1 MCRHSR
7 TRWLSVSIVAQGVYD
22 ECPVADTFGCRQ
34 FDFYVA
40 VVWSKDF
47 VIHLFAVGF
56 VAKLAKKEEWYVS
69 FLYLP
74 MKYFSQI
81 SLFSIFCFCSLFYF
95 LSHGGEGRIVSLIRF
110 LCCRYFLTSPSFG
123 HLPYMA
129 APHPAMSR
137 DTAGGE
143 DWKWCFSFGIRI
155 ALCTSP
161 LFVWLRHTPQ
171 CYGARQG
178 REFNP
183 VTTVSGIF

>member
-1 MCRHSR
+1 MSKYRISAPRERRASTSIFGALFHSLGARYDTFVISFLSIVGREKSHGCSCSVYIDR
-7 TRWLSVSIVAQGVYD
+7 TVFFRESLFHDPCVVTVGHVGYRYRIVAQGVYD

-95 LSHGGEGRIVSLIRF
+95 LSHRGEGRIVAL
-110 LCCRYFLTSPSFG
+110 
-123 HLPYMA
+123 LP
-129 APHPAMSR
+129 
-137 DTAGGE
+137 
-143 DWKWCFSFGIRI
+143 
-155 ALCTSP
+155 
-161 LFVWLRHTPQ
+161 
-171 CYGARQG
+171 
-178 REFNP
+178 
-183 VTTVSGIF
+183 

>member
-1 MCRHSR
+1 M
-7 TRWLSVSIVAQGVYD
+7 
-22 ECPVADTFGCRQ
+22 
-34 FDFYVA
+34 
-40 VVWSKDF
+40 WSKDF

-171 CYGARQG
+171 CYGVRQG
-178 REFNP
+178 RCLSSP
-183 VTTVSGIF
+183 LLILTTPKLNKI

>member
-1 MCRHSR
+1 MAVPAPCISIELFFFRESLFHDPCVVTVGHVGYR
-7 TRWLSVSIVAQGVYD
+7 YRIVAQGVYD

-95 LSHGGEGRIVSLIRF
+95 LSHRGEGRIVAL
-110 LCCRYFLTSPSFG
+110 
-123 HLPYMA
+123 LP
-129 APHPAMSR
+129 
-137 DTAGGE
+137 
-143 DWKWCFSFGIRI
+143 
-155 ALCTSP
+155 
-161 LFVWLRHTPQ
+161 
-171 CYGARQG
+171 
-178 REFNP
+178 
-183 VTTVSGIF
+183 